1 MYGDTEWT
9 QTKKLCYGIPLVEN
23 GRYIHNIGHSLSN
36 YVQYGEDVQKI
47 LSGTIWLL
55 NGAEMLAD
63 EELGV
68 SRGQKGRQVE
78 DRTEV
83 LLILDNRTPSNP
95 HGNPYKDKNG
105 KGVFYGY

>member
-1 MYGDTEWT
+1 
-9 QTKKLCYGIPLVEN
+9 
-23 GRYIHNIGHSLSN
+23 
-36 YVQYGEDVQKI
+36 
-47 LSGTIWLL
+47 
-55 NGAEMLAD
+55 MLAD